1 MKGIVIGHV
10 ISDKKIEA
18 NKAKVN
24 LISSLLPPST
34 VKEIRS
40 FLGHVWFY
48 HRFIK
53 DFNKIS
59 KPLCNLLA
67 KDVAFV
73 FDNECLKAF
82 EQLKAMLTST
92 PTIQPPNWE
101 EPFEIMC
108 DASDY
113 AVGAFLGQRVNR
125 LPHIVCYAS
134 RTLNNAQLNYF
145 TTEK

>member
-1 MKGIVIGHV
+1 MSFHVKGIVIGHV

-82 EQLKAMLTST
+82 EQLKAMLTSISFNHRIGKRPLRSCAMHLT
-92 PTIQPPNWE
+92 
-101 EPFEIMC
+101 M
-108 DASDY
+108 
-113 AVGAFLGQRVNR
+113 
-125 LPHIVCYAS
+125 
-134 RTLNNAQLNYF
+134 QLEQF
-145 TTEK
+145 